1 LGYFE
6 DVDCTDLESK
16 NAAIERFRDNV
27 LQEIIDFV
35 LRCEKEDKKDRFLE
49 TRHSLRVEYYDGA
62 VMLRYQP
69 IVYDNY
75 E

>member
-1 LGYFE
+1 
-6 DVDCTDLESK
+6 
-16 NAAIERFRDNV
+16 
-27 LQEIIDFV
+27 
-35 LRCEKEDKKDRFLE
+35 LE

-75 E
+75 EWDCNNKC